1 MMYSCIWGVGIH
13 FEQLMKES
21 FRNWGWISG
30 TQIPCSGGSLRET
43 ACGSLEGSKESMA
56 KRSFSQVVTSCEL
69 FSAIYNISKHI
80 VEFMRTATCRLW
92 KSNLLMNLYSWA
104 KISIR
109 LTSQIRVLSICGVSI
124 WSSVCR
130 WSCLTFFLYPTANV
144 KMHHSFPCVY
154 KTTCFKTWHIRQ

>member
-1 MMYSCIWGVGIH
+1 MHLGCWYTFWATD
-13 FEQLMKES
+13 QDS
-21 FRNWGWISG
+21 FRIRLNFRDPNTLLWRISAWD
-30 TQIPCSGGSLRET
+30 SLRQFRRI
-43 ACGSLEGSKESMA
+43 
-56 KRSFSQVVTSCEL
+56 KRKHGKTRSYSQVVTSCEL

-109 LTSQIRVLSICGVSI
+109 LTSQISLLSICGVSI

-130 WSCLTFFLYPTANV
+130 WSCCLLNFLSIPHRQCQDA
-144 KMHHSFPCVY
+144 SFPCVY